1 MKKEGTLLLAL
12 MLIFAA
18 GLIGFFV
25 GRNMPGQ
32 ISVSAAETIP
42 TVSRILS
49 ADSEK
54 TADSEVQNAL
64 ININTADASQLRTLP
79 GIGEKIAQRIIDY
92 RNEHGTFS
100 AVDELTYV
108 DGIGDK
114 TMDAIRDLVTTGG

>member
-32 ISVSAAETIP
+32 INVSAAETIP
-42 TVSRILS
+42 TVSRNYS
-49 ADSEK
+49 DDSEE
-54 TADSEVQNAL
+54 TAESEARNVL
-64 ININTADASQLRTLP
+64 ININTADASQLKTLP

>member
-54 TADSEVQNAL
+54 TAESEAQNAL
-64 ININTADASQLRTLP
+64 ININTADASQLKTLP

>member
-12 MLIFAA
+12 TLIFAA

-32 ISVSAAETIP
+32 INVSAAETIP
-42 TVSRILS
+42 TVSRNYS
-49 ADSEK
+49 DDSEE
-54 TADSEVQNAL
+54 TAESVAQNAL
-64 ININTADASQLRTLP
+64 ININTADASQLKTLP